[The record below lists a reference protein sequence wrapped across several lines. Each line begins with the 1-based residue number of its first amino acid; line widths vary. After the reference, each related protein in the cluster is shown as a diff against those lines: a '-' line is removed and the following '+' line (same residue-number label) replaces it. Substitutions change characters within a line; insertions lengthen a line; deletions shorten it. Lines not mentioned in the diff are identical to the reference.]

1 MKFSRK
7 SAKLFRLAVLVT
19 IVVATTVPVL
29 TSQQP
34 ARRPRVSHRP
44 PVPGVHGLVTSG
56 HPLGSM
62 AGMQMLLKGGNAVD
76 ASVAVLA
83 ALNVVRYQMSG
94 AGGNGF
100 MTIYE
105 KSSGNVY
112 SLGATGAAPKNL
124 KADELS
130 PDELSRGIK
139 AGVVPGLF
147 GGWVAA
153 LDRFGTMS
161 LKEVLAPGL
170 DYAENGHPIEP
181 SVVDAIRGLKDL
193 FERYPTSGRV
203 FLPNGQ
209 VPSPDEMFRMKD
221 LASTWH
227 KVVEAEQKALAAGK
241 SRSEALQTAFD
252 RFYKGDIAD
261 EMARFYEENGGDFTK
276 EDFASYKPIWADPVH
291 TNYRG
296 YDVYSSPSTSR
307 GGLEVIMQLNLIE
320 GFDIKDLG
328 HNSPRALHLI
338 AESIKLAKADIYHYV
353 ADPALTDMPIEGMV
367 SKEYADQRRKL
378 IKKWQAQPYLKPGA
392 PPGAAGSSAVRKSMA
407 NSRRPHGSERSYAG
421 STDSFSVV
429 DKFGNA
435 VACTPTHGSGFGT
448 GVVVGNTGMTF
459 NNGTRHG
466 STSPYSDDVNYV
478 RGGQIAILNNSPIIV
493 LKDGK
498 FVLAVGT
505 PGGEA
510 IGQTQFQVLLNIFDF
525 EMSIQ
530 DAIAAPRVALV
541 ADPNFYKPGAATKLR
556 IENRIS
562 EHVARRLK
570 KMGHDSEMIS
580 GYSLGSMQGILVN
593 QKTGTMAAGAD
604 PRRVAYAV
612 GW

>member
-1 MKFSRK
+1 MK
-7 SAKLFRLAVLVT
+7 SARMLRLSVLLAIIISAVP
-19 IVVATTVPVL
+19 IL
-29 TSQQP
+29 TSQEP
-34 ARRPRVSHRP
+34 GRKPRISHRP
-44 PVPGVHGLVTSG
+44 AVPGVHGLVTSG
-56 HPLGSM
+56 HPLASM

-105 KSSGNVY
+105 KSSGKVY
-112 SLGATGAAPKNL
+112 SLGATGAAPRNL
-124 KADELS
+124 KPEDLS

-161 LKEVLAPGL
+161 LKEVLEPGI
-170 DYAENGHPIEP
+170 DYAEHGHPIER
-181 SVVDAIRGLKDL
+181 SVVSGIRGLKDI
-193 FERYPTSGRV
+193 FEKYPTSGRV

-209 VPSPDEMFRMKD
+209 VPAPDEMVRMKD
-221 LASTWH
+221 LASTWN
-227 KVVEAEQKALAAGK
+227 KVVEAEQNALAAGK
-241 SRSEALQTAFD
+241 SRSEALQAAFD

-261 EMARFYEENGGDFTK
+261 EMARFYEENDGLFTK
-276 EDFASYKPIWADPVH
+276 EDFASYKPIWAEPVY

-307 GGLEVIMQLNLIE
+307 GGLEVIMQLNLME
-320 GFDIKDLG
+320 GFAVKDLG
-328 HNSPRALHLI
+328 HNSARTLHLV

-367 SKEYADQRRKL
+367 SKGYANQRRKL
-378 IKKWQAQPYLKPGA
+378 INEREAQPYLKPGA
-392 PPGAAGSSAVRKSMA
+392 PSGAARSSATRKSMRG
-407 NSRRPHGSERSYAG
+407 SRRPRGSDRSRAG

-448 GVVVGNTGMTF
+448 GVVVGNTGLTF
-459 NNGTRHG
+459 NNGTRIG
-466 STSPYSDDVNYV
+466 STSPYPDDVNYV

-505 PGGEA
+505 PGGET

-525 EMSIQ
+525 GMSIQ
-530 DAIAAPRVALV
+530 DAIAAPRMALV
-541 ADPNFYKPGAATKLR
+541 AAPNFYKPGAAVKVR

-562 EHVARRLK
+562 EDVANQLK
-570 KMGHDSEMIS
+570 AMGHDTELIS

-593 QKTGTMAAGAD
+593 QETGTMAAGAD

>member
-1 MKFSRK
+1 
-7 SAKLFRLAVLVT
+7 
-19 IVVATTVPVL
+19 
-29 TSQQP
+29 
-34 ARRPRVSHRP
+34 
-44 PVPGVHGLVTSG
+44 
-56 HPLGSM
+56 M
-62 AGMQMLLKGGNAVD
+62 AGMQMLLKGGNAMD

-83 ALNVVRYQMSG
+83 TLNVVRYQMSG
-94 AGGNGF
+94 GGGNGF

-105 KSSGNVY
+105 KSSGKVY

-124 KADELS
+124 KADELTAE
-130 PDELSRGIK
+130 DLHRGIK

-147 GGWVAA
+147 GGWVTA

-161 LKEVLAPGL
+161 LKEVLAPGI

-181 SVVDAIRGLKDL
+181 SVVNSIRSLKDL
-193 FERYPTSGRV
+193 FEKYPTSRRV

-209 VPSPDEMFRMKD
+209 VPTANEMFRMKD
-221 LASTWH
+221 LAFTWN
-227 KVVEAEQKALAAGK
+227 KVVEAEQQALAVGQ
-241 SRSEALQTAFD
+241 SRSEALQAAFD

-261 EMARFYEENGGDFTK
+261 EMARFYQENDGLFTK
-276 EDFASYKPIWADPVH
+276 EDFASYKPIWAEPVH

-307 GGLEVIMQLNLIE
+307 GGLEVVMQLNLIE
-320 GFDIKDLG
+320 GFDIKELG
-328 HNSPRALHLI
+328 HNSPRTLHLI
-338 AESIKLAKADIYHYV
+338 AESIKLAKADIYHYI
-353 ADPALTDMPIEGMV
+353 ADPALTDMPIAGMV
-367 SKEYADQRRKL
+367 SKEYAGHRRKL
-378 IKKWQAQPYLKPGA
+378 IKKRKAQPYPNPGA
-392 PPGAAGSSAVRKSMA
+392 PPGAARSSATRKSIA
-407 NSRRPHGSERSYAG
+407 NSRHPRGSERSRVG

-435 VACTPTHGSGFGT
+435 VACTPTHGSAFGT
-448 GVVVGNTGMTF
+448 GVVVSNTGLTF

-466 STSPYSDDVNYV
+466 STSPYPDDVNYV

-493 LKDGK
+493 LKDGE

-505 PGGEA
+505 PGGEM

-530 DAIAAPRVALV
+530 DAISAPRMALV
-541 ADPNFYKPGAATKLR
+541 ADPNFYKPDAVIKMR

-562 EHVARRLK
+562 GDVSKQLK
-570 KMGHDSEMIS
+570 KMGHDSELIPA
-580 GYSLGSMQGILVN
+580 YSLGSMQGILVN
-593 QKTGTMAAGAD
+593 QETETMAAGAD
-604 PRRVAYAV
+604 PRRVAYAI